1 MTTRIWVDPWDPSFG
16 SSVTDGAF
24 DETTAKLTLDLETD
38 PQSWAPISASA
49 EGWHPEELLVVDGVR
64 RIDARVWF
72 SGEDRQAPAL
82 GIAASCAAGVVRI
95 DGQARLAET
104 RIGRG
109 IYTSYPDADQVTT
122 PVAEYPVVHTA
133 GAEFEDLQGSVQAH
147 MRELELRAASATRSS
162 ENDLLLVDGPLHG
175 RTSIPR
181 TLGYIK
187 TPNAAYLPSE
197 LNGVVAELGAGQ
209 RTPVFTIGT
218 TWSRHTWYLR
228 LPTHTASPWA
238 GVIRCEAAETLS
250 RTEVVRLADTSARV
264 LPSLASTAHK
274 DARAPENLIPIGGLE
289 KTLHHRLG
297 DATKLHRGLVTATRT
312 SVST

>member
-24 DETTAKLTLDLETD
+24 DETTAKLTLDFEL
-38 PQSWAPISASA
+38 PPASWAPLSPPADS
-49 EGWHPEELLVVDGVR
+49 WRPDELLIVDGVR

-72 SGEDRQAPAL
+72 SDDEQAPAL

-95 DGQARLAET
+95 DGRARVAET
-104 RIGRG
+104 RMGRG
-109 IYTSYPDADQVTT
+109 VYTSYPDADQITT
-122 PVAEYPVVHTA
+122 PVAAYPIVHTA
-133 GAEFEDLQGSVQAH
+133 GGEFEDLQAGVQRH
-147 MRELELRAASATRSS
+147 MADLELEAASATRSS
-162 ENDLLLVDGPLHG
+162 DQDLLLLDGPLRG
-175 RTSIPR
+175 RATIPR

-187 TPNAAYLPSE
+187 THNAAYLPAD
-197 LNGVVAELGAGQ
+197 LNAFVAALGPAQ

-238 GVIRCEAAETLS
+238 GVIRCEAAHTLS
-250 RTEVVRLADTSARV
+250 RADVVQLADTSALL
-264 LPSLASTAHK
+264 LPSLASKSHK
-274 DARAPENLIPIGGLE
+274 DARAPQNLVPIGGLE

-297 DATKLHRGLVTATRT
+297 NATKLHRALAVAAHI
-312 SVST
+312 SA